1 MSDINDLIP
10 YEGDKYS
17 RFIRGFGLPDEVLA
31 NPVTIGYALRN
42 LQREFSEIPPM
53 VIEKNKILL
62 ARMLI
67 AASTGLFDAAI
78 NYIWNVS
85 IISLRNRVI
94 DFGIEVVS
102 QIRGSKFDQKLL
114 NDLKDYELIK
124 LCLELNLINEE
135 AYFFLDQCRD
145 TRNHFSAAHPPIGE
159 LNDRELVGFTNRCVR
174 FAISA
179 DQNPTGVDMRAFISA
194 IKASKFSTEEI
205 STWRDIISQTHEA
218 QREQIFSMLYGM
230 YCDPAISQD
239 TRLNC
244 LEILSEFSN
253 EMAPNMSSLVVQK
266 HGEYLSEGVSGKVKA
281 SSQLLEKLGK
291 IGFLAEVERARIF
304 INALKILVTT
314 HHGYD
319 NFYNEPPHAKRI
331 LELREQSEVPASVQR
346 EYVRSIITCAIGN
359 EYGVSNAAE
368 TYYTKLVSG
377 FSPREISIMLD
388 VVEENNIISRRVRNN
403 QGCKRRYKKLL
414 TLIDIN
420 SVPKT
425 YILKYKKLKAM

>member
-1 MSDINDLIP
+1 MSDIYDLIP

-17 RFIRGFGLPDEVLA
+17 RFIREYGLTDDVLA
-31 NPVTIGYALRN
+31 NPDQIGYALLN
-42 LQREFSEIPPM
+42 LQREFSEIPPV
-53 VIEKNKILL
+53 VIENNKILL

-102 QIRGSKFDQKLL
+102 QIRGSKFDQKEL

-145 TRNHFSAAHPPIGE
+145 TRNYFSAAHPPIGE

-179 DQNPTGVDMRAFISA
+179 EQNPTGVDMPAFMRAM
-194 IKASKFSTEEI
+194 KTSKFSKEEI
-205 STWRDIISQTHEA
+205 STWRDNISQTHEA

-230 YCDPAISQD
+230 YCDPVISQD

-244 LEILSEFSN
+244 LDILREFSD

-281 SSQLLEKLGK
+281 SSQLLEQLGK
-291 IGFLAEVERARIF
+291 IGYLTEVERARIF
-304 INALKILVTT
+304 INALKTLITT

-319 NFYNEPPHAKRI
+319 NFYNEPPHARRI
-331 LELREQSEVPASVQR
+331 LELREQTEVPASAQK

-359 EYGVSNAAE
+359 EYGVSNSAE
-368 TYYTKLVSG
+368 GYYKQLVSG

-388 VVEENNIISRRVRNN
+388 IVEENNIISRRVTNN
-403 QGCKRRYKKLL
+403 KACKERFKKLL
-414 TLIDIN
+414 SLIDMD
-420 SVPKT
+420 SVPST
-425 YILKYKKLKAM
+425 YISKYNMFLKS

>member
-1 MSDINDLIP
+1 MSDIYDLIP

-17 RFIRGFGLPDEVLA
+17 KFIREYGLPDEVLA
-31 NPVTIGYALRN
+31 NPDNIGYALMN
-42 LQREFSEIPPM
+42 LRREFSEIPPEI
-53 VIEKNKILL
+53 IEDNKVLL

-94 DFGIEVVS
+94 NFGIEVIS
-102 QIRGSKFDQKLL
+102 QIRGSKFDQKILK
-114 NDLKDYELIK
+114 DLKDYELIK
-124 LCLELNLINEE
+124 LCLDLNLINEE
-135 AYFFLDQCRD
+135 AYFFLDQSRD

-179 DQNPTGVDMRAFISA
+179 EQNPTGVDMHAFIQA
-194 IKASKFSTEEI
+194 MKASRFSEEEI
-205 STWRDIISQTHEA
+205 STWRDNISQTHEA

-230 YCDPAISQD
+230 YCDPAISPD

-244 LEILSEFSN
+244 LEILGEFSN

-281 SSQLLEKLGK
+281 SSQLLEQLGK
-291 IGFLAEVERARIF
+291 IGFLTEVERSRIF
-304 INALKILVTT
+304 INALKTLVTT

-319 NFYNEPPHAKRI
+319 NFYNEPPHARRI
-331 LELREQSEVPASVQR
+331 LELRGQTEVPATAQR
-346 EYVRSIITCAIGN
+346 EFVHSIITCAIGN
-359 EYGVSNAAE
+359 DYGVSNAAE
-368 TYYTKLVSG
+368 KYYTQLVSG
-377 FSPREISIMLD
+377 FSPREISMMLD
-388 VVEENNIISRRVRNN
+388 VVDEINIVSRRVNTNKACRE
-403 QGCKRRYKKLL
+403 RYKNLL
-414 TLIDIN
+414 SLIDVN
-420 SVPKT
+420 SVPKS
-425 YILKYKKLKAM
+425 YISKYNKLLKR